1 MKKILFAMLIITL
14 LTAAAFAQNLTF
26 GGYFNSGLGLI
37 TQGDN
42 DAEIKAFGVDSE
54 SNGYRFRLNANYQN
68 NDRTSGFRLRLQS
81 QRNFDRNGDNMS
93 DILSI
98 PFAYGWMSFF
108 DNVFNVSGGI
118 VDDSAW
124 QTADWW
130 INDDVG
136 EGLGLLLKIAP
147 IEGLNLGAGAYVNS
161 QMGGGNNNVLAL
173 PIGSNGLKLGEVKY
187 VISGSYLLKDVF
199 YIGASARTENRTGN
213 QQSGAIIGDLRLLM
227 IKDLTAVFAFQLDN
241 LQDFDNTGTMTFSES
256 FAFKLTDDINVGL
269 NAVQFFF
276 NVDNRDPAFL
286 FNLWGSYAMGSL
298 VPRIDLVYFINGESN
313 GANSANSSTQFH
325 RKGYAARQDR
335 SVFSVRPSLRFNLDS
350 RTHIEIGDVIHF
362 DSAKNEVAAWGN
374 EKSLFTNVFYID
386 VRWSF

>member
-1 MKKILFAMLIITL
+1 MKKILFTVLITTL

-81 QRNFDRNGDNMS
+81 QRTLADTGGY
-93 DILSI
+93 LSI
-98 PFAYGWMSFF
+98 PFAYGWMNFF
-108 DNVFNVSGGI
+108 DNMISVSGGI

-161 QMGGGNNNVLAL
+161 QRGGGNNNVLAL
-173 PIGSNGLKLGEVKY
+173 PVGSNGIKLGEVKY
-187 VISGSYLLKDVF
+187 VISGSYLMKDVF

-241 LQDFDNTGTMTFSES
+241 LQDFDNTGTMTFSET

-269 NAVQFFF
+269 NAAQFFF

-286 FNLWGSYAMGSL
+286 FNLWGSYTMGSL

-350 RTHIEIGDVIHF
+350 RTHIEIGDVLYL
-362 DSAKNEVAAWGN
+362 DSAKNEVTNWGN